1 MATTKRTVAIMNAL
15 ATGATEASVG
25 TAITVTGGDA
35 GLDLA
40 TLGVASV
47 DGTTGLPTA
56 NFSSD
61 IYAAATQ
68 QTHTVTT
75 TGASADADLYI
86 TLIDV
91 TGGREKF
98 PRRTFTADTAAAL
111 ATAINTAHIMAGDGF
126 ELAASVNGDVVTVT
140 SAANQT
146 LRVAATDGCVIA
158 ETQVPVFQTGFTKAQ
173 AAEAIN
179 DLITHQYGRT
189 NRVKFPIVEP
199 NVITQLS
206 EANYDLLIFTKVS
219 EVKFDKNQGNSY
231 QDIETFYVFAD
242 ATIDYATTALVD

>member
-15 ATGATEASVG
+15 AAGATDASVG

-35 GLDLA
+35 ALDLA

-47 DGTTGLPTA
+47 DGTSGLPTA

-61 IYAAATQ
+61 IYDTATQ
-68 QTHTVTT
+68 QTHTVDFTN
-75 TGASADADLYI
+75 AVADAELYI

-98 PRRTFTADTAAAL
+98 PRRTFTAATVAAL
-111 ATAINTAHIMAGDGF
+111 ATAINTANIMAGDGF
-126 ELAASVNGDVVTVT
+126 TLGASAAGDVITVT

-146 LRVAATDGCVIA
+146 LRVAATDGCAIA
-158 ETQVPVFQTGFTKAQ
+158 ETQPPVFQTGFTKAQ

-179 DLITHQYGRT
+179 DLITNQYGRT

-242 ATIDYATTALVD
+242 AAIDYTSTALAD